1 MAGTADRRRNVTVG
15 EATLPG
21 GPVAKHAAGVS
32 YADKATGGAPGARD
46 MRVRAGESD
55 DGGHAVERPQGTH
68 AMATQRTIDRQTL
81 TVEEAATLLG
91 IGRNSAYQAIARGEL
106 PALRLGRRLL
116 VPRAALDRHLA
127 ESGAVERD
135 VPARRRA

>member
-1 MAGTADRRRNVTVG
+1 MTEMTGGRRTSTIE
-15 EATLPG
+15 EATLLSG
-21 GPVAKHAAGVS
+21 AQAKHTVGLQQGACAV
-32 YADKATGGAPGARD
+32 ATSP
-46 MRVRAGESD
+46 
-55 DGGHAVERPQGTH
+55 
-68 AMATQRTIDRQTL
+68 TIDRQTF

-116 VPRAALDRHLA
+116 VPRAALERHLA

-135 VPARRRA
+135 APRRRRS